1 MGNNQSTKNAGIVA
15 TVATS
20 TLLVGYAIG
29 NYMAKK
35 NQWNKEPKICVRRF
49 FDPRSH
55 SHLFNELSN
64 DRIRFWIT
72 WEIHLS

>member
-35 NQWNKEPKICVRRF
+35 NMWNFEPKICVRRF
-49 FDPRSH
+49 FRDPR
-55 SHLFNELSN
+55 
-64 DRIRFWIT
+64 IRT
-72 WEIHLS
+72 HTPLQ